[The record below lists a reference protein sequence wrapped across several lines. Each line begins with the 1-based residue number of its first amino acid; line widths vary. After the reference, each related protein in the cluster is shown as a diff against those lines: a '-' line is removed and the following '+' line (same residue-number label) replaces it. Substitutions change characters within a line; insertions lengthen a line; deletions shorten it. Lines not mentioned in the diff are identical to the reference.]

1 MIYRWK
7 TPATPVQSCGQIR
20 TSLPPCNTYNKG
32 FYMNEVC
39 QREFAHRENCLPKLV
54 RNRLERGY
62 SKANPD
68 GTIDSALAGTG
79 WRKANAERIAK
90 AQQNSSNWS
99 RTRPRPSSYQPMM

>member
-1 MIYRWK
+1 
-7 TPATPVQSCGQIR
+7 
-20 TSLPPCNTYNKG
+20 
-32 FYMNEVC
+32 MNAVA
-39 QREFAHRENCLPKLV
+39 QREFARREKCSPKLV

-62 SKANPD
+62 LKANPD
-68 GTIDSALAGTG
+68 CTIDPALVGTG